1 MICECMS
8 EFFFLKIQ
16 INLLF
21 QNEVSAVL
29 GLDVRYIS
37 IVRDPVELFR
47 SLWDY
52 GNVRLSQTLKVL
64 LQFKPPNVII

>member
-1 MICECMS
+1 MYVDAALS
-8 EFFFLKIQ
+8 LYKSTL
-16 INLLF
+16 NF

-52 GNVRLSQTLKVL
+52 GNVRLKTDY
-64 LQFKPPNVII
+64 